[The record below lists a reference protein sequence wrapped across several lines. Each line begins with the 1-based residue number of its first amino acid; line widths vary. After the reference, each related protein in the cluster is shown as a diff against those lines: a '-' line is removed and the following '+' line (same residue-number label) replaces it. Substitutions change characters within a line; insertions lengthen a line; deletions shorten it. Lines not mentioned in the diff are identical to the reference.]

1 MAGDRQNLRREFTR
15 GELIRFLYRLGRQQA
30 SGVLTIQARGSR
42 NEVFVLRRGAV
53 MVGDGE
59 LAKRTLVARLV
70 RLVALDQV
78 AMMFD
83 GGVAAYPPGPQHQ
96 VFLAGWARAHLEA
109 QLDSSLA
116 ERLVRE
122 LAGMRLSIRSELE
135 PEASDEADRRMVA
148 AMVQPRRLD
157 QIWPLARTPRFRLL
171 AFLHFLRGVE
181 ALVVEGVVAERSAP
195 NRRPRDPQR
204 DAAAKLLGLGDDA
217 DHEAIKR
224 AYRRLARSLH
234 PDLQPDADLD
244 RRRTL
249 EQRFAEVTA
258 AYETLI

>member
-1 MAGDRQNLRREFTR
+1 M
-15 GELIRFLYRLGRQQA
+15 RFLYRLGCQLG
-30 SGVLTIQARGSR
+30 SGVLTIHATGARG
-42 NEVFVLRRGAV
+42 EVFVLRRGAI
-53 MVGDGE
+53 MVGEGE

-70 RLVALDQV
+70 RLVALDHV
-78 AMMFD
+78 AVMFE
-83 GGVAAYPPGPQHQ
+83 GGVNAYPPGAQHQ
-96 VFLAGWARAHLEA
+96 VFIAGWARAHLEA
-109 QLDSSLA
+109 QLDSTLA
-116 ERLVRE
+116 ERLLRE

-135 PEASDEADRRMVA
+135 PEASDEADRRMLA
-148 AMVQPRRLD
+148 AMSQPRRLD

-171 AFLHFLRGVE
+171 AFLHFLRSVG
-181 ALVVEGVVAERSAP
+181 ALEVEGVVAERSAP
-195 NRRPRDPQR
+195 NRRAPDAKRE
-204 DAAAKLLGLGDDA
+204 AAAKLLGLGDDA

-249 EQRFAEVTA
+249 EARFAEVTA